1 MECSCAVDI
10 CDYDCEPVVCLT
22 HGVRKAKKTHKCR
35 DCGRDIN
42 KGETYNYTKY
52 LFDGKWFNDKACS
65 DCQSAID
72 RFFPHGGYRELW
84 MEIAEEVSS
93 VEGEIPESC
102 ISELSLSAREKLCDI
117 MDEYFDSYD
126 RHQSR

>member
-1 MECSCAVDI
+1 MDCSCAVDTYN
-10 CDYDCEPVVCLT
+10 DDFETVSCLSC
-22 HGVRKAKKTHKCR
+22 GNRKAIKKHKCR
-35 DCGRDIN
+35 ECGREIS
-42 KGETYNYTKY
+42 KGERYNYTKY